1 MQQYRNNVK
10 DKLAADQLVLGL
22 SIRLLRTPDA
32 AKIAKASDH
41 DFLFIDMEHSSL
53 SFESVVDM
61 SVAALDSGVTPIVR
75 VIGHDHWQA
84 SRVLDCGAMGVVV
97 PHVNNA
103 AEARG
108 AVDACKYP
116 PIGHRSMSAG
126 FPHFDFRP
134 LPPAEAA
141 RLHNEN
147 ILVAVMVET
156 AEAIDNV
163 DEIAAT
169 EGVDVVHIGTN
180 DLLAEIGL
188 PGQFDHPRVAQ
199 MYQQVIAAC
208 RRHGKHAGLGGVRD
222 ADLCKRYLQLGF
234 RFMTTNSDL
243 AFLLAGA
250 SQRAAELREL
260 SVS

>member
-1 MQQYRNNVK
+1 MQQYRNAVK

-32 AKIAKASDH
+32 AKIAKATDH
-41 DFLFIDMEHSSL
+41 DFLFIDMEHSAL

-61 SVAALDSGVTPIVR
+61 SVAALDSGITPIVR

-97 PHVNNA
+97 PHVNTG
-103 AEARG
+103 AEARR

-116 PIGHRSMSAG
+116 PLGHRSMSAG
-126 FPHFDFRP
+126 FPHFDFQA
-134 LPPAEAA
+134 LPPAQAA
-141 RLHNEN
+141 RLHNDN
-147 ILVAVMVET
+147 ILVVVMVET

-169 EGVDVVHIGTN
+169 EGVDVVHIGSN

-188 PGQFDHPRVAQ
+188 PGQFDHPRAAQ

-208 RRHGKHAGLGGVRD
+208 ERHGKHAGLGGVRD
-222 ADLCKRYLQLGF
+222 EALCKRYLRLGF

-250 SQRAAELREL
+250 SQRTAELRKL
-260 SVS
+260 SAP

>member
-1 MQQYRNNVK
+1 VQQYRNAVK
-10 DKLAADQLVLGL
+10 DKLAAGQLVLGL

-32 AKIAKASDH
+32 AKIAKATDH
-41 DFLFIDMEHSSL
+41 DFLFIDMEHSAL

-61 SVAALDSGVTPIVR
+61 SVAALDSGITPIVR

-97 PHVNNA
+97 PHVNTG
-103 AEARG
+103 AEARR

-116 PIGHRSMSAG
+116 PLGHRSMSAG
-126 FPHFDFRP
+126 FPHFDFQA
-134 LPPAEAA
+134 LPPAQAA
-141 RLHNEN
+141 RLHNDN
-147 ILVAVMVET
+147 ILVVVMVET

-169 EGVDVVHIGTN
+169 EGVDVVHIGSN
-180 DLLAEIGL
+180 DLLADIGL

-199 MYQQVIAAC
+199 MYQQVIEAC

-222 ADLCKRYLQLGF
+222 AALCKRYLRLGF

-250 SQRAAELREL
+250 SQRTAELRKL
-260 SVS
+260 SAP

>member
-1 MQQYRNNVK
+1 MQTYRNAVK

-22 SIRLLRTPDA
+22 SIRIVRTPDA
-32 AKIAKASDH
+32 AKIAKATDH
-41 DFLFIDMEHSSL
+41 DFLFIDMEHSAL

-61 SVAALDSGVTPIVR
+61 SVAALDTGITPIVR
-75 VIGHDHWQA
+75 VIGHDHWHC

-97 PHVNNA
+97 PHIDNA
-103 AEARG
+103 AQAKR

-126 FPHFDFRP
+126 FPHFDYKTVA
-134 LPPAEAA
+134 PADAA
-141 RLHNEN
+141 RMHNEN

-156 AEAIDNV
+156 EEAINNV

-169 EGVDVVHIGTN
+169 EGVDVVHVGTN

-188 PGQFDHPRVAQ
+188 AGQFDHPRVAQ
-199 MYQQVIAAC
+199 MYEKVIAAC
-208 RRHGKHAGLGGVRD
+208 KRHGKHAGLGGVRD
-222 ADLCKRYLQLGF
+222 PQLCKRYLKMGF

-250 SQRAAELREL
+250 AQRVAELREL
-260 SVS
+260 SD

>member
-1 MQQYRNNVK
+1 VQQYRNAVK
-10 DKLAADQLVLGL
+10 DKLAAGQLVLGL

-32 AKIAKASDH
+32 AKIAKATDH
-41 DFLFIDMEHSSL
+41 DFLFIDMEHSAL

-61 SVAALDSGVTPIVR
+61 SVAALDSGITPIVR

-97 PHVNNA
+97 PHVNTG
-103 AEARG
+103 AEARR

-116 PIGHRSMSAG
+116 PLGHRSMSAG
-126 FPHFDFRP
+126 FPHFDFQA
-134 LPPAEAA
+134 LPPAQAA
-141 RLHNEN
+141 RLHNDN
-147 ILVAVMVET
+147 ILVVVMVET

-169 EGVDVVHIGTN
+169 EGVNVVHIGTN

-208 RRHGKHAGLGGVRD
+208 RRHGKQAGLGGVRD
-222 ADLCKRYLQLGF
+222 AELCERYLRLGF

-250 SQRAAELREL
+250 SQRTAELRKL
-260 SVS
+260 SAL

>member
-1 MQQYRNNVK
+1 MQQYRNAVK
-10 DKLAADQLVLGL
+10 DKLAAGQLVLGL

-32 AKIAKASDH
+32 AKIAKATDH
-41 DFLFIDMEHSSL
+41 DFLFIDMEHSAL

-61 SVAALDSGVTPIVR
+61 SVAALDSGITPIVR

-97 PHVNNA
+97 PHVNTG
-103 AEARG
+103 AEARR

-116 PIGHRSMSAG
+116 PLGHRSMSAG
-126 FPHFDFRP
+126 FPHFDFQA
-134 LPPAEAA
+134 LPPAQAA

-147 ILVAVMVET
+147 ILVVVMVET

-208 RRHGKHAGLGGVRD
+208 ERHGKHAGLGGVRD
-222 ADLCKRYLQLGF
+222 AELCKRYLRLGF

-250 SQRAAELREL
+250 SQRTAELRKL
-260 SVS
+260 SAP

>member
-1 MQQYRNNVK
+1 MQQYRNAVK
-10 DKLAADQLVLGL
+10 DKLAAGQLVLGL
-22 SIRLLRTPDA
+22 SIRIVRTPDA
-32 AKIAKASDH
+32 AKIAKATDH
-41 DFLFIDMEHSSL
+41 DFLFIDMEHSAL

-61 SVAALDSGVTPIVR
+61 SVAALDTGITPIVR
-75 VIGHDHWQA
+75 VIGHDHWHC

-97 PHVNNA
+97 PHIDNA
-103 AEARG
+103 AQAKR

-126 FPHFDFRP
+126 FPHFDYKTVA
-134 LPPAEAA
+134 PADAA
-141 RLHNEN
+141 RMHNEN

-156 AEAIDNV
+156 EQAINNV

-169 EGVDVVHIGTN
+169 EGVDVVHVGTN

-188 PGQFDHPRVAQ
+188 AGQFDHPRVAQ
-199 MYQQVIAAC
+199 MYEQVIAAC
-208 RRHGKHAGLGGVRD
+208 KRHGKHAGLGGVRD
-222 ADLCKRYLQLGF
+222 PQLCKRYLKLGF

-250 SQRAAELREL
+250 GQRAAELREL
-260 SVS
+260 SA

>member
-1 MQQYRNNVK
+1 MQTYRNAVK

-22 SIRLLRTPDA
+22 SIRIVRTPDA
-32 AKIAKASDH
+32 AKIAKATDH
-41 DFLFIDMEHSSL
+41 DFLFIDMEHSAL

-61 SVAALDSGVTPIVR
+61 SVAALDTGITPIVR
-75 VIGHDHWQA
+75 VIGHDHWHC

-97 PHVNNA
+97 PHIDNA
-103 AEARG
+103 AQAKR

-126 FPHFDFRP
+126 FPHFDYQTVA
-134 LPPAEAA
+134 PADAA
-141 RLHNEN
+141 RMHNEN

-156 AEAIDNV
+156 EEAINNV

-169 EGVDVVHIGTN
+169 EGVDVVHVGTN

-188 PGQFDHPRVAQ
+188 AGQFDHPRVAQ
-199 MYQQVIAAC
+199 MYEKVIAAC
-208 RRHGKHAGLGGVRD
+208 KRHGKHAGLGGVRD
-222 ADLCKRYLQLGF
+222 PQLCKRYLKMGF

-250 SQRAAELREL
+250 GQRAAELREL
-260 SVS
+260 SD

>member
-1 MQQYRNNVK
+1 MQTYRNAVK

-22 SIRLLRTPDA
+22 SIRIVRTPDA
-32 AKIAKASDH
+32 AKIAKATDH
-41 DFLFIDMEHSSL
+41 DFLFIDMEHSAL

-61 SVAALDSGVTPIVR
+61 SVAALDTGITPIVR
-75 VIGHDHWQA
+75 VIGHDHWHC

-97 PHVNNA
+97 PHIDNA
-103 AEARG
+103 AQAKR

-126 FPHFDFRP
+126 FPHFDYKTVA
-134 LPPAEAA
+134 PADAA
-141 RLHNEN
+141 RMHNEN

-156 AEAIDNV
+156 EEAINNV

-169 EGVDVVHIGTN
+169 EGVDVVHVGTN

-188 PGQFDHPRVAQ
+188 AGQFDHPRVAQ
-199 MYQQVIAAC
+199 MYEKVIAAC
-208 RRHGKHAGLGGVRD
+208 KRHGKHAGLGGVRD
-222 ADLCKRYLQLGF
+222 PQLCKRYLKMGF

-250 SQRAAELREL
+250 GQRAAELREL
-260 SVS
+260 SD